1 MKKNREK
8 EEKKKGIRI
17 TAVILV
23 CAILAGCS
31 LVVPQKEK
39 KPARFVV
46 ISEDLIPEELAGLIQ
61 EKKEEVMKLTYVD
74 DGKVDQLMEVNQ
86 DDGE

>member
-1 MKKNREK
+1 MKKIREK

-39 KPARFVV
+39 KPAQFVV
-46 ISEDLIPEELAGLIQ
+46 ISEDLIPEELAGKR
-61 EKKEEVMKLTYVD
+61 KK
-74 DGKVDQLMEVNQ
+74 
-86 DDGE
+86 